1 MSLQCIVA
9 FSCLQSQPALRLPP
23 AMQSAIN
30 LALHVEAVNA
40 ADRSAWR
47 LSDPV
52 VMLHPSLQLV
62 ASRWPVERIWR
73 ANQPDGDNGEI
84 INLDD
89 GDVRLL
95 VFRRDDRVVITGSK
109 RALMRFLRESP
120 MARSRRR
127 LFGPRGGS
135 RPALTRRRLSI
146 SGSQKG

>member
-1 MSLQCIVA
+1 
-9 FSCLQSQPALRLPP
+9 
-23 AMQSAIN
+23 
-30 LALHVEAVNA
+30 LHAEAVNA
-40 ADRSAWR
+40 ADWSALRST
-47 LSDPV
+47 DPV

-95 VFRRDDRVVITGSK
+95 VFRRDDRVVITGIE
-109 RALMRFLRESP
+109 MRESP
-120 MARSRRR
+120 MARSWRR